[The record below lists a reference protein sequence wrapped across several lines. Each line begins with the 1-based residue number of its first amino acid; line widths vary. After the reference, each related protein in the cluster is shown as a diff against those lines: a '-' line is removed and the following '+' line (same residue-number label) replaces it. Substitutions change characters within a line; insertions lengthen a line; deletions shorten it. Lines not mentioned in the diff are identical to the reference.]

1 MRTTDL
7 IRISSRQIFRQYR
20 KNIGVMIT
28 IILGTAGLIVMIT
41 MGRSIE
47 DNISSDLEIIG
58 NATRLR
64 VIFKQIPNLPPITDK
79 REFKQETIDALR
91 SIPGV
96 SRVGAIVDKN
106 GSAKLSYQDT
116 SNRFQLIGVDTDF
129 WKVHGASARSGRLF
143 SSKDITEQRPVCVL
157 GQRTAREVFG
167 QSNPTGRFVSIEGSL
182 FQVIGVFN
190 RISMPDKTRY
200 IFLPLT
206 TARDR
211 IKFVSPVTKLYIR
224 CKSWDDVES
233 VQQEIV
239 KLIKQ
244 YQPADEIEILSASD
258 ILSRIKAIS
267 TGVKIFV
274 QLALIATFILGG
286 IGMWNIMMMAVRART
301 REIGLKKAI
310 GAEDSDILFQFLTE
324 SLMLSSS
331 ATLIGFFLGWA
342 GVAFTAS
349 ILQNQPPDDLFWIST
364 GIGFSF
370 SFVLGIAAGLA
381 PALKASRMEVVSALR
396 YE

>member
-7 IRISSRQIFRQYR
+7 IRISSRQLFRQYR
-20 KNIGVMIT
+20 KNIGVMVT

-47 DNISSDLEIIG
+47 NNISSDLEIIG

-64 VIFKQIPNLPPITDK
+64 IIFKRIPNLPTIADK
-79 REFKQETIDALR
+79 REFKQETIAALR

-96 SRVGAIVDKN
+96 SRVGSIVDKYS
-106 GSAKLSYQDT
+106 SAKLSYQDT
-116 SNRFQLIGVDTDF
+116 SNRFQLLGVDTDF
-129 WKVHGASARSGRLF
+129 WAVHGVSARSGRLLT
-143 SSKDITEQRPVCVL
+143 SRDLNEHRPVCVL
-157 GQRTAREVFG
+157 GERTAREIFK
-167 QSNPTGRFVSIEGSL
+167 QSDPTGQFVSIEGSL
-182 FQVIGVFN
+182 FQVAGVFN
-190 RISMPDKTRY
+190 KISMPDKSRY
-200 IFLPLT
+200 IFIPLT
-206 TARDR
+206 TAQDR
-211 IKFVSPVTKLYIR
+211 LRSITPVMKLYIR
-224 CKSWDDVES
+224 CQSWDDVEN
-233 VQQEIV
+233 VQREIA
-239 KLIKQ
+239 KIIKQ

-370 SFVLGIAAGLA
+370 SFVLGIAAGLT